1 MRIYLKMDL
10 SDAISRF
17 IQYCLFEKNLT
28 KITIDDYNED
38 FRLFLKYFPDK
49 KTVDDLNDSD
59 IEEFTYQQSLNG
71 LKTSSIARRITV
83 LKNFFLFL
91 DTEGIKKGLVKPI
104 IMPKREKTLPVY
116 LTVAEI
122 DRLMSVQNI
131 KKGNQLRDKAMIET
145 MYSSGLRVS
154 ELINLQLKQ
163 INVDEH
169 IITVV
174 GKGKKERSIPIR
186 DESIKFLKMYIS
198 EVRNKGVIVEK
209 NYVFL
214 NKQGKRLS
222 RQYFFTCI
230 KKYAK
235 QCGIEKD
242 IHPHTLRHSF
252 ATHLLENGAD
262 LRAVQEMLGHTKV
275 ETTQIYT
282 HLSNQ
287 HIINAYDL

>member
-1 MRIYLKMDL
+1 MDL

-17 IQYCLFEKNLT
+17 LQYCLFEKNLT
-28 KITIDDYNED
+28 KVTVEDYRQDFHLFLEYFPEKKTIDD
-38 FRLFLKYFPDK
+38 LKD
-49 KTVDDLNDSD
+49 TD

-104 IMPKREKTLPVY
+104 IMPKREKVLPVY
-116 LTVAEI
+116 LTVEEV
-122 DRLMSVQNI
+122 DRLMAAPNI
-131 KKGNQLRDKAMIET
+131 NKPNQLRDKAMIET

-169 IITVV
+169 IITVI

-186 DESIKFLKMYIS
+186 DESIKFLRMYIT
-198 EVRNKGVIVEK
+198 EVRNKGNIIDK

-214 NKQGKRLS
+214 NRSGKRLS
-222 RQYFFTCI
+222 RQYFFGCI

-235 QCGIEKD
+235 ECGITKD

-275 ETTQIYT
+275 ETTQLYT

-287 HIINAYDL
+287 RIINAYDLYWKKK

>member
-1 MRIYLKMDL
+1 MDL
-10 SDAISRF
+10 NDAISRF
-17 IQYCLFEKNLT
+17 LQYCLFEKNLT
-28 KITIDDYNED
+28 KITINDYSED
-38 FRLFLKYFPDK
+38 FHLFLKYFPEK
-49 KTVDDLNDSD
+49 KTVQDLMDSD
-59 IEEFTYQQSLNG
+59 IQEFTYQQSLNG

-91 DTEGIKKGLVKPI
+91 DIEGIKRDLVRPV
-104 IMPKREKTLPVY
+104 IMPKKEKTLPVY
-116 LTVAEI
+116 LTVDEVNCLISAP
-122 DRLMSVQNI
+122 NI
-131 KKGNQLRDKAMIET
+131 KKPNQLRDKAMIET

-169 IITVV
+169 IITVI

-186 DESIKFLKMYIS
+186 DESIKFLKMYIT
-198 EVRNKGVIVEK
+198 EVRNKGVIIDK

-214 NKQGKRLS
+214 NKKGKKLS
-222 RQYFFTCI
+222 RQYFFVCI
-230 KKYAK
+230 KKYAL
-235 QCGIEKD
+235 QCGIKKD

-252 ATHLLENGAD
+252 ATHLLENGAN
-262 LRAVQEMLGHTKV
+262 LKEVQEMLGHTNI

-287 HIINAYDL
+287 HIINAYDLYWKKK